1 MFEFLSKFEKRME
14 WVGVANSIINRKGKN
29 TEIEGIFSD
38 NDMTNIIISTLLF
51 IMEKSLEE
59 NNECDMYQI
68 GIFLDELISTYYNL
82 DLNKEKIKDIANYI
96 IKDILQNNGIKN
108 IYNTKDY
115 DKNTVEEIRIRLIAD
130 KIVDEGSSRRIVYML
145 TNQGFDFLFRTREVD
160 EEIKLTIE
168 QLKLKE
174 YVKRKKFN
182 SAVRQSV
189 ELINLVRQK
198 KKEIEGFIFSIRQNI
213 HNVEVEKYE
222 ELINST
228 YQMLSGEYEIMNEI
242 DSLVTQAEQK
252 IKDEF
257 SENKNL
263 DDKILQAKLDLHDI
277 HHNIGIVITEQ
288 RDLITNRYNL
298 TELFMETIEKSFEYS
313 FEKRY
318 DIEEI
323 ILKRLEDYSF
333 KTWNLFNIIRPLLLP
348 NRSKHLSI
356 LSIYEPQMILKETEI
371 TDSLFVEINEFD
383 DTLERERI
391 ENINNGYIEVIRTI
405 IQGTINNNQI
415 IKLSTLLKYLK
426 SNNINSY
433 NKITEDRRI
442 FKTSLR
448 LYDIGDI
455 KIKDFYNSKEKIIMT
470 PTEEFN
476 LEYCLVKL
484 ENMACIKDIIEFQ
497 IEKLPD
503 EIEETIIFED
513 EGLYIKETIRISDIL
528 FRVVI

>member
-1 MFEFLSKFEKRME
+1 MFEFLNKFEKRME
-14 WVGVANSIINRKGKN
+14 WIGVANSIINRKGKN
-29 TEIEGIFSD
+29 TEIESIFD
-38 NDMTNIIISTLLF
+38 ENDMTNIIISTLLF

-68 GIFLDELISTYYNL
+68 EIFLDELINLYYNL
-82 DLNKEKIKDIANYI
+82 ELNKEKIKDIANYI
-96 IKDILQNNGIKN
+96 IKDILQNNGVRN
-108 IYNTKDY
+108 SYNTKNY
-115 DKNTVEEIRIRLIAD
+115 DKNTAEEIRIRLIAD

-145 TNQGFDFLFRTREVD
+145 TNQGFDFLFRMREVD

-182 SAVRQSV
+182 SAVRQSM

-242 DSLVTQAEQK
+242 DSLVTQAEHK
-252 IKDEF
+252 IKEEF
-257 SENKNL
+257 AENK
-263 DDKILQAKLDLHDI
+263 DIDEKIYQAKLDLHDI
-277 HHNIGIVITEQ
+277 HHNIGVVITEQ

-318 DIEEI
+318 DIEEL
-323 ILKRLEDYSF
+323 ILKGLEDYSF
-333 KTWNLFNIIRPLLLP
+333 ELDNLYHIIRPLFLP

-356 LSIYEPQMILKETEI
+356 LSIYEQQIILKEAEV
-371 TDSLFVEINEFD
+371 TDPLFIDINEFD

-391 ENINNGYIEVIRTI
+391 GDINHGYIEVI
-405 IQGTINNNQI
+405 GTILQETMNNSE

-426 SNNINSY
+426 SNNISRY
-433 NKITEDRRI
+433 NKVIEDRRI

-448 LYDIGDI
+448 LYDLGNIR
-455 KIKDFYNSKEKIIMT
+455 IKDFYNSKDKVMMT

-484 ENMACIKDIIEFQ
+484 EDMPNIKNIIELQ

-503 EIEETIIFED
+503 EIEETITYED
-513 EGLYIKETIRISDIL
+513 EGLLIKETVRISDIL